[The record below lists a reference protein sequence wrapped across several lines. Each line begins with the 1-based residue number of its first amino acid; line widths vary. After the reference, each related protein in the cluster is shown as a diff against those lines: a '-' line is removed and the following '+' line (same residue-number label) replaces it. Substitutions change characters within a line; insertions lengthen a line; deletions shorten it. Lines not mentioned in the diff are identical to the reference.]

1 MSRAAATATTR
12 TIAETAELT
21 GLTAHTLR
29 YYERIGLLDTVDRG
43 PDGRRRFRTEDLA
56 WLAFLMRLRTT
67 GMPIRDMRAFA
78 ELRRKGDASVPE
90 RLDLLTRHRRDVGRR
105 IAELTE
111 CLQALDEKIDH
122 YRELEAAGRRG

>member
-1 MSRAAATATTR
+1 MSRAAATATR

-90 RLDLLTRHRRDVGRR
+90 RLELLTRHRRNVRRR
-105 IAELTE
+105 ITELTE
-111 CLQALDEKIDH
+111 CLEALDEKIDH
-122 YRELEAAGRRG
+122 YRELAAASRRG